1 MKLVSPFPT
10 TSPQDQFAGGNSS
23 TKKGSSQRRVDPI
36 VWLTAITE
44 FLTALA
50 ALIRA
55 IRTRSDK
62 MGALGLRLIY
72 DVKRQASEMLM
83 SGCAS
88 LLPLQ
93 LFLRERLL
101 QTAGPSQS
109 IAGRLRERNNWP

>member
-1 MKLVSPFPT
+1 MES
-10 TSPQDQFAGGNSS
+10 
-23 TKKGSSQRRVDPI
+23 GSGACIQMYEGLEAQGIS
-36 VWLTAITE
+36 WCLTGWTAIS
-44 FLTALA
+44 
-50 ALIRA
+50 RP
-55 IRTRSDK
+55 RSV
-62 MGALGLRLIY
+62 Y

-109 IAGRLRERNNWP
+109 IAGRLRERNNWPEAW